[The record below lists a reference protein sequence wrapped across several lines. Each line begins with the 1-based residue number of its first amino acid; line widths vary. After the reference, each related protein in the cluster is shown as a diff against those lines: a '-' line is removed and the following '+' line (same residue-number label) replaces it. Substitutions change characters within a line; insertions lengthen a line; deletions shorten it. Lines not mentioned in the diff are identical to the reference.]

1 MYTTD
6 IAKER
11 IPEKVTL
18 EFAKRLVEIVND
30 DPDDFNS
37 YYLNACY
44 WEDLL

>member
-37 YYLNACY
+37 YYGKIFCNSLSN
-44 WEDLL
+44 